1 MLILTIFFSRI
12 LPKLLKFHEKN
23 MERLKPLWF
32 DRKPDMTFKNLKSS
46 NWVFSSIWL
55 ISVAYLPNCKSGYVY
70 KDASNAPPPS
80 SSNLSFHSFPIDPGV
95 RQNICYKP
103 CFHLTN
109 ILSMSFVTTIN
120 FCFYFK
126 CAFVIMLMTRPT
138 ISLIF
143 AWKKH
148 FFSHY

>member
-1 MLILTIFFSRI
+1 MKKIWKDWSHCDLTEN
-12 LPKLLKFHEKN
+12 PTWHLKVLTEFLVQQNISFWYSN
-23 MERLKPLWF
+23 MVNKCC
-32 DRKPDMTFKNLKSS
+32 
-46 NWVFSSIWL
+46 V
-55 ISVAYLPNCKSGYVY
+55 PNCKSGYVY